1 MKGRMREPRRGEKT
15 IGADGLSTGA
25 RLAKLDPGRQIVNNP
40 VNQIV
45 DCVPMTAPLRP
56 LDAPTD
62 ATARL
67 REAITRGQLLP
78 NERLIEADLAQRLG
92 VNRANVRMALA
103 ALDQE
108 GLVVREPNRG
118 ARVRAVSDTE
128 ALEIAET
135 RLAIEGMVAR
145 QAALR
150 AGAADHE
157 ALRAIE
163 AAMRR
168 AVETADYAGFSEHNA
183 ALHRAIQRIAGNAT
197 ADRILTTLR
206 SHLVRL
212 QYRVI
217 LLPGRPDTSLT
228 EHIAIIDAICT
239 GDAEA
244 AEVAMRR
251 HLTSFTQLL
260 KQAIEAVRRGGF

>member
-1 MKGRMREPRRGEKT
+1 
-15 IGADGLSTGA
+15 
-25 RLAKLDPGRQIVNNP
+25 
-40 VNQIV
+40 
-45 DCVPMTAPLRP
+45 
-56 LDAPTD
+56 
-62 ATARL
+62 
-67 REAITRGQLLP
+67 LLP

-118 ARVRAVSDTE
+118 ARVRAVSDEE

-145 QAALR
+145 QAAAR
-150 AGAADHE
+150 ATAADHD
-157 ALRAIE
+157 ALRAVE
-163 AAMRR
+163 AEMRR
-168 AVETADYAGFSEHNA
+168 AVENADYAGFSENNA
-183 ALHRAIQRIAGNAT
+183 ALHREIQRIAGNAT
-197 ADRILTTLR
+197 ANRILQTLR

-228 EHIAIIDAICT
+228 EHTAIVDAICA
-239 GDAEA
+239 GDADA
-244 AEVAMRR
+244 AEAAMRR

-260 KQAIEAVRRGGF
+260 KQAIDAARHGGF